1 MSTAQ
6 SHRGVILKLL
16 ESKSTPT
23 ATLLSALRKNK
34 ACLSSHGSKLPVIFL
49 FLTNG
54 ARSEETL
61 NVLKVLIEL
70 TSTADLCYVT
80 ETGNN
85 ILHIVSAT
93 FPQSISLFMEFKG
106 LRDFVNKVND
116 NGDSCM
122 HYACFYGCLPG
133 VMELLEVEDV
143 DVNVKVSPSINLA
156 KRGCVLYANI
166 VNAQNNDGMT
176 PLTMLLKHQ
185 KMESEAVVIQYL
197 KKGGVCDWMAWSGVN
212 AEIEEFRVR
221 ELGLEDLDHMG
232 VVMGGGGGGGKEKKE
247 KKKKK
252 KKKKGKGGGVV
263 MQVVEVEDE
272 VVEEME
278 EELGGVREKEVT
290 VEEVK
295 STWASVL
302 STTLMLSV
310 DDNVASWEMV
320 GAKKEKK
327 IAVKMDATKKKKKKN
342 CRCRDLMLKLKPELR
357 HLGLEMTD
365 FFKTGVSLAMLSPSQ
380 LSIVSEILEEQV
392 KAVAEAKEIQ
402 ERVLQCGR

>member
-85 ILHIVSAT
+85 ILHIASAT

-143 DVNVKVSPSINLA
+143 DVNVK
-156 KRGCVLYANI
+156 
-166 VNAQNNDGMT
+166 NNDGMT

-252 KKKKGKGGGVV
+252 KKKKKGKGGGVV

-295 STWASVL
+295 STWASVV